1 VEEIMKHHIQIQEKF
16 ALIHVSGTAGP
27 SGFSATAVALLA
39 LPEWKPNMNILI
51 DYSDL
56 NLSNVTTRD
65 VDILAQSL
73 APHREQMGGGFCAIV
88 NTKPL
93 DFGLGRIWQ
102 VYMEEYTDLRVAV
115 FYDIDEAKSWLQSRN

>member
-1 VEEIMKHHIQIQEKF
+1 MKHHIQIQEEF

-27 SGFSATAVALLA
+27 SGFSSTAVTLLA
-39 LPEWKPNMNILI
+39 IPEWKTNMNILI

-56 NLSNVTTRD
+56 NLSHVTTKD

-73 APHREQMGGGFCAIV
+73 APHKEQLGSGFCAIV

-102 VYMEEYTDLRVAV
+102 VFMEEYTNLRVAV
-115 FYDIDEAKSWLQSRN
+115 FYDIDEAKNWLQFRN